1 VKVGERMMLRRG
13 EFMTLQ
19 KFQGKETKEE
29 GLAESTWKQMSKSM
43 QEINPHRQQTKRIC
57 PLAFVCFL
65 FLKEE
70 AIHSLKHWTCWFP

>member
-13 EFMTLQ
+13 VHDFAKVSRKGNQ
-19 KFQGKETKEE
+19 EE

-43 QEINPHRQQTKRIC
+43 QEEINPHRQQTKKIC

-65 FLKEE
+65 F
-70 AIHSLKHWTCWFP
+70 